1 MKCPS
6 CNKFAGLDFQDPEI
20 QNEEFNEEDGSA
32 NVSVRI
38 VRNAACCGDE
48 MKEATLEFEDMQ
60 MPEELLKKHKK
71 KKCEL
76 SAEFTVEQLEE
87 GGGRYAKS
95 FFGATVTI
103 EVSCACQKPGADAVW
118 TQDFSEKVAASEME
132 ELC

>member
-20 QNEEFNEEDGSA
+20 QSEQFEDDGSGSA
-32 NVSVRI
+32 SVRI

-48 MKEATLEFEDMQ
+48 MKEATLEYEDIQ

-71 KKCEL
+71 KACEL
-76 SAEFTVEQLEE
+76 SAEFSVDPIEE

-95 FFGATVTI
+95 YFGATLTITVTC
-103 EVSCACQKPGADAVW
+103 SCQKKGSDPVWVAD
-118 TQDFSEKVAASEME
+118 FEEKVAASEME